1 MKAQHPGWAPIV
13 RSLLPKPLSHKVPRD
28 HRETEEAQARRRQVV
43 AAVGVTGATLL
54 GLSLSSK
61 PGSRRFFV
69 LTLGVAATWA
79 GGAAFSGPL
88 HLGRIQMRDETLRRP
103 VVTPVVTGVGAFGLF
118 YAAAALCRHVPVLDR
133 ALIRVLRFADRGS
146 TPMVVLTTCANG
158 VAEELFFRGALY
170 AAVGERHPVAKSTV
184 AYSLATASTGN
195 PALVLAS
202 AVMGVLFGL
211 QRRASGG
218 VEASAL
224 THLTWSMLMLRYLPP
239 LFRKPAPGRYWS
251 RERALPSTS
260 STDLRLTKH
269 SKSSKKGM
277 TIET

>member
-1 MKAQHPGWAPIV
+1 MRQQHELARPRDWGPIV
-13 RSLLPKPLSHKVPRD
+13 ASLLPKPLSHKVPRD
-28 HRETEEAQARRRQVV
+28 HRETDEVQARRRQVV
-43 AAVGVTGATLL
+43 AGVGVAGATLL

-79 GGAAFSGPL
+79 GGAASSGPL
-88 HLGRIQMRDETLRRP
+88 HLGHIQMRDETLRRP
-103 VVTPVVTGVGAFGLF
+103 LVTPVVTGVGAFGLF
-118 YAAAALCRHVPVLDR
+118 YGAALVCRHVPVLDR
-133 ALIRVLRFADRGS
+133 ALTHVLRFADRGS

-170 AAVGERHPVAKSTV
+170 AAAGERYPVVTSTA
-184 AYSLATASTGN
+184 AYAVATASTRN

-202 AVMGVLFGL
+202 VVMGALFGL

-224 THLTWSMLMLRYLPP
+224 THFTWSLLMLRYLPP
-239 LFRKPAPGRYWS
+239 LFRRKIR
-251 RERALPSTS
+251 
-260 STDLRLTKH
+260 
-269 SKSSKKGM
+269 
-277 TIET
+277 